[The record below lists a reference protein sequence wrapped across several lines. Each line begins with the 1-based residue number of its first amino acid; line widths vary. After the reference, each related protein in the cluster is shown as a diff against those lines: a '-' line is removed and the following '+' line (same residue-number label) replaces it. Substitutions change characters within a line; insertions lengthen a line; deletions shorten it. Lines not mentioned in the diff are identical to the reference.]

1 MEIKKAKESDIE
13 QITKLLYQVHKIH
26 SDKRPD
32 LFIPKKK
39 KYNENELKSIIKNEE
54 KPIFIAT
61 DEKNGNILGYAFCIF
76 QKQNA
81 DSMQHIKTLYID
93 DLCVDESVRHQHIG
107 TRLYE
112 HVLDFAKCNGCY
124 RVTLNVWSFN
134 DKAISFYNKC
144 GMEPLKVTM
153 EKVL

>member
-1 MEIKKAKESDIE
+1 MEIKKAKESDIG

-32 LFIPKKK
+32 LFIPEKK

-61 DEKNGNILGYAFCIF
+61 DEKSGNILGYAFCIF

-81 DSMQHIKTLYID
+81 DSMQPIKTLYID
-93 DLCVDESVRHQHIG
+93 DLCVDENLRGGGIG
-107 TRLYE
+107 YK
-112 HVLDFAKCNGCY
+112 F
-124 RVTLNVWSFN
+124 LN
-134 DKAISFYNKC
+134 
-144 GMEPLKVTM
+144 M
-153 EKVL
+153 